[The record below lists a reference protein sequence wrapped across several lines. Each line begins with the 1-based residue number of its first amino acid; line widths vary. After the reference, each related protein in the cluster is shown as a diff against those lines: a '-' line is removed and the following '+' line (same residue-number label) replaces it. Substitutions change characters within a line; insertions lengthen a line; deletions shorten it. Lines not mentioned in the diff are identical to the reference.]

1 VLLSLT
7 SPADEAILSV
17 LEQDRGTSLTYT
29 EVGATF
35 LGERPAGYRHDRW
48 EVDLGAD
55 EGERFARAGEAV
67 LGWEA
72 QRGAGIRVLPA
83 RPATS
88 GLDVGLALRLPIGFA
103 LATARVVQVERSDA
117 FIGFA
122 YGTLP
127 SHPEQGEELFAVR
140 RAEGRVTFEVAA
152 FSRPRD
158 PLARLGGPVTRWLQ
172 LRTNKTY
179 LEALRRIAA

>member
-7 SPADEAILSV
+7 SPSDEAV
-17 LEQDRGTSLTYT
+17 RRALEQDRGTSLTYT

-55 EGERFARAGEAV
+55 EGDRFARAGDAV
-67 LGWEA
+67 LAWEA
-72 QRGAGIRVLPA
+72 QRGAGIRVLPSQ
-83 RPATS
+83 PAAP
-88 GLDVGLALRLPIGFA
+88 GLEVALVLRLPIGFA
-103 LATARVVQVERSDA
+103 LATARVVQLERSDA
-117 FIGFA
+117 CIGFA
-122 YGTLP
+122 YGTLR

-140 RAEGRVTFEVAA
+140 RAAGRVTFEVAA

-172 LRTNKTY
+172 LRTNRTY